1 MSIAALNSNHRAS
14 ANEHIAQII
23 GRARAAQLV
32 YQKFTQGQVDEAV
45 TAAGWAIMQ
54 PERNR
59 LLAEMAMRDTGFGVV
74 EDKVVKNYRKTLGLL
89 RDLKGARSVGVIAEY
104 PDKGIVE
111 IARPVGVV
119 AAITPST
126 SPTATPASKIINA
139 LKGRNAI
146 IISPSPK
153 GLNTCATLVGFV
165 NAELMKVGAP
175 SDLVQYLP
183 APVTKVAT
191 LELMRQS
198 DLVVA
203 TGSQNNVRA
212 AYASGT
218 PAFGVGVGNVCSIV
232 DASAD
237 LQEAAIN
244 IARSKTFDNATSCAS
259 ENSLIILNSVYEKTL
274 MALSDA
280 GGILLNGDE
289 KSRLQ
294 TLMWSGSKLNH
305 EVTAQSVQC
314 IARLARLDLA
324 NPAKAK
330 FLMVEESGIGA
341 NYPFSGEKLSPV
353 LTVYRALNFA
363 QACAIVEGIYSY
375 QGAGHSVSIH
385 SNDSEHILRLGLEL
399 PVCRVI
405 VNQSPCFATGGNF
418 DNGLPFSLSLGCG
431 TWGRNNFSDNLNY
444 MHYLNIT
451 RIVRKIPE
459 RIPTE
464 QEIFGDYLLKFS

>member
-1 MSIAALNSNHRAS
+1 
-14 ANEHIAQII
+14 
-23 GRARAAQLV
+23 
-32 YQKFTQGQVDEAV
+32 
-45 TAAGWAIMQ
+45 
-54 PERNR
+54 
-59 LLAEMAMRDTGFGVV
+59 
-74 EDKVVKNYRKTLGLL
+74 
-89 RDLKGARSVGVIAEY
+89 
-104 PDKGIVE
+104 
-111 IARPVGVV
+111 
-119 AAITPST
+119 
-126 SPTATPASKIINA
+126 
-139 LKGRNAI
+139 
-146 IISPSPK
+146 
-153 GLNTCATLVGFV
+153 
-165 NAELMKVGAP
+165 MKVGAP

-341 NYPFSGEKLSPV
+341 NYPFSGE
-353 LTVYRALNFA
+353 NF
-363 QACAIVEGIYSY
+363 
-375 QGAGHSVSIH
+375 H
-385 SNDSEHILRLGLEL
+385 
-399 PVCRVI
+399 
-405 VNQSPCFATGGNF
+405 PC
-418 DNGLPFSLSLGCG
+418 
-431 TWGRNNFSDNLNY
+431 
-444 MHYLNIT
+444 
-451 RIVRKIPE
+451 
-459 RIPTE
+459 
-464 QEIFGDYLLKFS
+464 